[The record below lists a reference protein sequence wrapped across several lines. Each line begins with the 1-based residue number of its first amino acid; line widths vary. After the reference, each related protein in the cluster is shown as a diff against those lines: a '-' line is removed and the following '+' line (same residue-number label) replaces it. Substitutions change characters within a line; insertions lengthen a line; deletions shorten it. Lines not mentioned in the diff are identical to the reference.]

1 MTTLYDIT
9 NWPKLGFNK
18 TEYPLIGTVDAA
30 PQIGRVL
37 DVAGQQFEV
46 GVLNPK
52 EGYAGV
58 RPLATKLNT
67 SRS

>member
-30 PQIGRVL
+30 PKSG
-37 DVAGQQFEV
+37 ECWMS
-46 GVLNPK
+46 
-52 EGYAGV
+52 
-58 RPLATKLNT
+58 LASS
-67 SRS
+67 SRLAS